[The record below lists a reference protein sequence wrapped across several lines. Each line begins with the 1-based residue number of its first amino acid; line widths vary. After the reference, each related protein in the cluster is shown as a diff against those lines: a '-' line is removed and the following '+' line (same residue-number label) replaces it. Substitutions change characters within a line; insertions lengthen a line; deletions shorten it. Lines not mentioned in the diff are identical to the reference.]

1 MTTAGWI
8 TMLAS
13 VGGVTLF
20 LGWCIRRVLRG
31 HRPDHG
37 LAHLE
42 PVKRE
47 ETDER

>member
-1 MTTAGWI
+1 MTTGGWI
-8 TMLAS
+8 TLIVS

-20 LGWCIRRVLRG
+20 LVWCVWRVLRG
-31 HRPDHG
+31 HQADHG

>member
-1 MTTAGWI
+1 MTTGGWI
-8 TMLAS
+8 TMLLS
-13 VGGVTLF
+13 VGGAAVF
-20 LGWCIRRVLRG
+20 LAWCIWRVLRK

-47 ETDER
+47 ETDQR

>member
-8 TMLAS
+8 TMLVS

-20 LGWCIRRVLRG
+20 FLWCVWRVLRG

-47 ETDER
+47 ETDQR